1 MTKQKRRRAV
11 HVVGAWDVE
20 FEDLSTPE
28 RPLYRRT
35 YRDRD
40 PDPRLMKATGNPA
53 RTMKYVRCSS
63 DGRIV
68 GALMETSEGLLWIS
82 YVIEGQELRV
92 HPTFLDELSE
102 TVAPECRI
110 HGEREITADEIK
122 TWAKNRNPKD
132 KFV

>member
-1 MTKQKRRRAV
+1 MTKQKRRRSV

-28 RPLYRRT
+28 RPLYRHT

-68 GALMETSEGLLWIS
+68 GALMETSEGLRGSPTSLRDKS
-82 YVIEGQELRV
+82 YAFTPRSWMSFQRRSLRNAGFMESGRL
-92 HPTFLDELSE
+92 P
-102 TVAPECRI
+102 PMR
-110 HGEREITADEIK
+110 
-122 TWAKNRNPKD
+122 
-132 KFV
+132 